1 LIHNYGSRDHPYI
14 YLEILKTIVIGDI
27 PYSYVTNHQR
37 LNIIFFL
44 GIQGTT
50 MGINGITSSR
60 NRFPSHGGF
69 PIGKKTKNIFSKS
82 KFYDLKEV
90 MSEKW

>member
-1 LIHNYGSRDHPYI
+1 MLRVWNI
-14 YLEILKTIVIGDI
+14 YPHDWAILEGNVGNCFI
-27 PYSYVTNHQR
+27 QR